1 MDGVRFNGEED
12 GADDGKGEADA
23 EYEGDEVMDSV
34 VEDDG
39 NNGLGDKMQAKPRS
53 LKPHSKQGALK
64 RPRNQTWNRKRGR
77 SVVAANDDEFVPHP
91 FGEGACK
98 EWHFRDDVTEEPYV
112 KVEGDEGQEEML
124 TLVAG
129 EGIAIGRQPCEF
141 HKNEFGG

>member
-1 MDGVRFNGEED
+1 MDGVRFDGEDD

-23 EYEGDEVMDSV
+23 EYEDDRVMDSV

-39 NNGLGDKMQAKPRS
+39 IGDNMQPKHKLRSKP
-53 LKPHSKQGALK
+53 QGALK
-64 RPRNQTWNRKRGR
+64 RQRNQAWNRKCGK
-77 SVVAANDDEFVPHP
+77 SAVAANDDEFVPHP
-91 FGEGACK
+91 FGEGACR
-98 EWHFRDDVTEEPYV
+98 EWHFRDDVTEQPYV
-112 KVEGDEGQEEML
+112 KVAVEGEERREETL

>member
-1 MDGVRFNGEED
+1 MDGVRFDGEDD

-23 EYEGDEVMDSV
+23 EYEDDQVMDSV

-39 NNGLGDKMQAKPRS
+39 IGDNMQPKHKLRSKP
-53 LKPHSKQGALK
+53 QGALK
-64 RPRNQTWNRKRGR
+64 RQRNQAWNRKCGK
-77 SVVAANDDEFVPHP
+77 SAVAANDDEFVPHP
-91 FGEGACK
+91 FGEGACR
-98 EWHFRDDVTEEPYV
+98 EWHFRDDVTEQPYV
-112 KVEGDEGQEEML
+112 KVAVEGEERREETL